1 MAYRAYKDD
10 LNYNKDNAKI
20 TFQADYLIKNMLNQ
34 HEHSEASGA
43 NLIDFIEPF
52 SPVDELVKSAK
63 VVRTGKGGVLNSPFR
78 K

>member
-43 NLIDFIEPF
+43 NLIDFI
-52 SPVDELVKSAK
+52 
-63 VVRTGKGGVLNSPFR
+63 
-78 K
+78 